1 MIIQRLKNLLL
12 DEKGQAMT
20 EYVLAT
26 VIGVLCLASCFTMF
40 QKALKTYYDRIASL
54 ISLPIP

>member
-1 MIIQRLKNLLL
+1 MTIKRLKNLLP

-20 EYVLAT
+20 EYVLVT
-26 VIGVLCLASCFTMF
+26 VIAVLCLAGCFEMF
-40 QKALKTYYDRIASL
+40 RKALKAYYNRIASL

>member
-1 MIIQRLKNLLL
+1 MFVQSLKNLLL

-20 EYVLAT
+20 EYVIVT
-26 VIGVLCLASCFTMF
+26 VMGVLCLAGCFTMF
-40 QKALKTYYDRIASL
+40 QKALRTYYNRIASL

>member
-1 MIIQRLKNLLL
+1 MFVQSLKNLLL

-20 EYVLAT
+20 EYVIVT
-26 VIGVLCLASCFTMF
+26 VIGVLCLAGCFTMF
-40 QKALKTYYDRIASL
+40 QKALRTYYNRIASL

>member
-1 MIIQRLKNLLL
+1 MLIKCLKNLFLE
-12 DEKGQAMT
+12 EKGQAMT
-20 EYVLAT
+20 EYVIVT

-40 QKALKTYYDRIASL
+40 QKALAVYYNRIASL

>member
-1 MIIQRLKNLLL
+1 MFVQSLKNLLL

-20 EYVLAT
+20 EYVIVT
-26 VIGVLCLASCFTMF
+26 VVAVLCLAGCFTMF
-40 QKALKTYYDRIASL
+40 QKALKTYYNRIASL

>member
-1 MIIQRLKNLLL
+1 MIAQSLKNLFLE
-12 DEKGQAMT
+12 EKGQAMT
-20 EYVLAT
+20 EYVLVT
-26 VIGVLCLASCFTMF
+26 VIGVLCLAGCFTMF

>member
-1 MIIQRLKNLLL
+1 MIIESLKNLLL

-20 EYVLAT
+20 EYVLVT
-26 VIGVLCLASCFTMF
+26 VIGVLCLAGCFTMF
-40 QKALKTYYDRIASL
+40 QKALKAYYDRIASL

>member
-1 MIIQRLKNLLL
+1 MIVRSFKNLFL

-20 EYVLAT
+20 EYVIVT
-26 VIGVLCLASCFTMF
+26 VIAVLCLAGCFTMF
-40 QKALKTYYDRIASL
+40 QKALAAYYNRIASL

>member
-1 MIIQRLKNLLL
+1 MTIKRLKNLFLE
-12 DEKGQAMT
+12 EKGQAMT

-26 VIGVLCLASCFTMF
+26 VIGVLCLAGCFTMF
-40 QKALKTYYDRIASL
+40 QKALKAYYTRIANL